1 MIDFN
6 RTAAPIQTDAP
17 PLAPDQTI
25 TALAPL
31 DSNRACAEFITFVE
45 EMNVIKK
52 LATSLVIIDADG
64 LKEATRIGT
73 QAKKLAKDIKEKEKD
88 ITGPAATFVKSVG
101 NYCKNFIQ
109 PLTEIESA
117 MRVKISQYQAN
128 IELERRR
135 AEEAARKAREA
146 LQQELDAKAKKDGV
160 APVTVPEIVMPKED
174 GIVRTDE
181 AGMSYQKKIWKA
193 EIIDENLVPREY
205 CTPDSR
211 KINDAV
217 KMGCREIPGVEIKE
231 VSTTVFRT

>member
-6 RTAAPIQTDAP
+6 RTATSQQDAP
-17 PLAPDQTI
+17 QI
-25 TALAPL
+25 TSLSTL
-31 DSNRACAEFITFVE
+31 NSNLSCAEFNDYVQ

-52 LATSLVIIDADG
+52 LATALVITDSDS

-88 ITGPAATFVKSVG
+88 ITGPASTFLRSIS

-109 PLTEIESA
+109 PLTEIESD

-128 IELERRR
+128 IELERRKQ
-135 AEEAARKAREA
+135 EEAARKAREA
-146 LQQELDAKAKKDGV
+146 LQKELDEKAKKEGV
-160 APVTVPEIVMPKED
+160 APVTVPELIMPKAD

-181 AGMSYQKKIWKA
+181 AGVSYQKKIWKA
-193 EIIDENLVPREY
+193 EIITESLVPRAY
-205 CTPDSR
+205 CSADMK
-211 KINDAV
+211 KINEAV
-217 KMGCREIPGVEIKE
+217 KMGQREIPGVEIKE